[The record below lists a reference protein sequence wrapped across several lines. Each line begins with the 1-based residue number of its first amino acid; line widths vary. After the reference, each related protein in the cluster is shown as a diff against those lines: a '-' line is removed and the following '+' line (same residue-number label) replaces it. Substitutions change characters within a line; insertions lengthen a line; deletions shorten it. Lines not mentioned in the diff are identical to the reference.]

1 MSLYTSL
8 LLVLKFMNLD
18 FLQMYPYLSH
28 GESLVYFSKEA
39 SVAITPVGRNQKLID
54 SNEDYDGCCIY

>member
-1 MSLYTSL
+1 
-8 LLVLKFMNLD
+8 MNLD